1 MELNLS
7 FRQLLDLVSASGNP
21 AAKVVLPVILL
32 AVFAEILVI
41 YLKGGRYP
49 WRDTAVSA
57 GVAIG
62 HAIAQAAVHG
72 LIVGVFAAT
81 VYHYRLFTI
90 EVGLDHWPA
99 LVALFVLAD
108 FAFYWEHRCAHE
120 IRFMWAS
127 HSVHHTVERLV
138 LLAAARLAWTPV
150 ISGVFLFYLPLV
162 WLGFSP
168 VAVFGMASASLTY
181 QIFVHTEVVPRIG
194 WLEWLINTPSAHR
207 VHHASNEQYLDKN
220 YGGVLLV
227 WDHLLGT
234 YQAERPDIAIKFGL
248 VHGRSRPGNVFV
260 IAYEELGQIV
270 RDVARAKPWRERWG
284 RVFGR
289 PGWAP

>member
-7 FRQLLDLVSASGNP
+7 FQQLLDLISASGNP

-72 LIVGVFAAT
+72 LIIGVFAAT

-99 LVALFVLAD
+99 LVALFILAD

-181 QIFVHTEVVPRIG
+181 QIFVHTASIMRATSSISTRITAACCWCG
-194 WLEWLINTPSAHR
+194 TICSAPTRPSAR
-207 VHHASNEQYLDKN
+207 TSPSSSA
-220 YGGVLLV
+220 
-227 WDHLLGT
+227 WCT
-234 YQAERPDIAIKFGL
+234 AAP
-248 VHGRSRPGNVFV
+248 
-260 IAYEELGQIV
+260 
-270 RDVARAKPWRERWG
+270 ARAMSS
-284 RVFGR
+284 
-289 PGWAP
+289 

>member
-1 MELNLS
+1 MELNLG
-7 FRQLLDLVSASGNP
+7 FQQLLDLISESGNP
-21 AAKVVLPVILL
+21 AAKAVLPVILL
-32 AVFAEILVI
+32 AVFAEILVV
-41 YLKGGRYP
+41 YLQGGRYP

-62 HAIAQAAVHG
+62 HTITQAAAHG
-72 LIVGVFAAT
+72 LIVGIFAAT

-90 EVGLDHWPA
+90 DVGLYHGPA
-99 LVALFVLAD
+99 LIALFLLAD

-120 IRFMWAS
+120 IRVMWAS
-127 HSVHHTVERLV
+127 HSVHHSVERLV

-181 QIFVHTEVVPRIG
+181 QIFVHTELVPRIG
-194 WLEWLINTPSAHR
+194 WLEWVINTPSAHR
-207 VHHASNEQYLDKN
+207 VHHASNAEYLDRN
-220 YGGVLLV
+220 YGGVLLI
-227 WDHLLGT
+227 WDHLFGT
-234 YQAERPDIAIKFGL
+234 YQAERKDIPIKFGL
-248 VHGRSRPGNVFV
+248 VHARSRPRNVV
-260 IAYEELGQIV
+260 IIAYEELGQII
-270 RDVARAKPWRERWG
+270 RDVARARTWRERWG